1 MTALFGQD
9 WLMRHRQKLLYLAA
23 GAVNTAFGLAFYPAL
38 LLTSDWLYRNYMI
51 ALLIAQVVCT
61 LFSFV
66 NFKLFV
72 FRTRGGALREF
83 LRFSTFYY
91 ATYAV
96 NWALLPLAVE
106 KLQWDRIAFQLGFS
120 IATVV
125 IGYFWNARVTFR
137 R

>member
-9 WLMRHRQKLLYLAA
+9 WQTRHRQKLLYLAA
-23 GAVNTAFGLAFYPAL
+23 GGGNTGFCPAL
-38 LLTSDWLYRNYMI
+38 FPAPLFASDRVYQHYMV
-51 ALLIAQVVCT
+51 ALFFAPIVCT

-83 LRFSTFYY
+83 VRFSAFYY
-91 ATYAV
+91 ATYVV
-96 NWALLPLAVE
+96 NWAVLPLAVE
-106 KLQWDRIAFQLGFS
+106 KQHWDRIAFQLGFS

>member
-9 WLMRHRQKLLYLAA
+9 WQARHRQKLLYLAA
-23 GAVNTAFGLAFYPAL
+23 GGVNTAFGLAFYPAL
-38 LLTSDWLYRNYMI
+38 LFASDWLYQHYMV
-51 ALLIAQVVCT
+51 ALLIAQFVCT

-83 LRFSTFYY
+83 VRFSAFYY
-91 ATYAV
+91 ATYVV
-96 NWALLPLAVE
+96 NWAVLPLAVE
-106 KLQWDRIAFQLGFS
+106 KLHWDRIAFQLGFS